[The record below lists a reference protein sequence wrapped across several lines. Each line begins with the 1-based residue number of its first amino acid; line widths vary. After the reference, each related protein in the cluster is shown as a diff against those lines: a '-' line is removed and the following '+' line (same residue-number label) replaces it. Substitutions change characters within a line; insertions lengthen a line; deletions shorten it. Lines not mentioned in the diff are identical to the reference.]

1 MLLYIVHEVRESLI
15 HVSAAV
21 ALATCPVWGA
31 YRPIMVATAMGRPAC
46 MGHVAMMERG
56 WGRGMGEGGL
66 VVGAGMEGTEEGMIR
81 CMIDRLSL
89 VSMLPELGVGVCA

>member
-1 MLLYIVHEVRESLI
+1 MLLYIIHEVRGSLI

-21 ALATCPVWGA
+21 ALATCPAWGG

-56 WGRGMGEGGL
+56 WGWGMGEGALVVVGGGL
-66 VVGAGMEGTEEGMIR
+66 VDTEEGMTR
-81 CMIDRLSL
+81 CMIDRL
-89 VSMLPELGVGVCA
+89 PLGVDAS